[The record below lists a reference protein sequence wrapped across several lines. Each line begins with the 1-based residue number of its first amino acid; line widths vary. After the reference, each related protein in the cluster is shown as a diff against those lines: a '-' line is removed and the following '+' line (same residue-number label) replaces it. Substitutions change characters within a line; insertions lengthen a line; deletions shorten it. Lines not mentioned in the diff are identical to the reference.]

1 MCLHLAFYLA
11 SWGMY
16 RDSSFLLQK
25 DYRVHYDVVKE
36 ILNER
41 YNSLWNIDCEELTKE
56 NNLNLIFEISEK
68 IREIYIRKRNNL
80 DGLEDVS
87 EILIKME
94 LSIQK

>member
-16 RDSSFLLQK
+16 RGSSFLLQK

-80 DGLEDVS
+80 DDMYFWQIGYDNS
-87 EILIKME
+87 SMK
-94 LSIQK
+94 

>member
-16 RDSSFLLQK
+16 RGSSFLLQK

>member
-16 RDSSFLLQK
+16 RGSSFLLQK
-25 DYRVHYDVVKE
+25 DYRVHYDVLKE

>member
-16 RDSSFLLQK
+16 RGSSFLLQK

-68 IREIYIRKRNNL
+68 IREIYIRTRNNL

>member
-16 RDSSFLLQK
+16 RGSSFLLQK

-68 IREIYIRKRNNL
+68 IREIYIRERNNL